1 MFGFCDRRDYLA
13 RLIVEARRA
22 SRLQFDDD
30 LRHDFRMVFD
40 RSGMGKL
47 CSLTLIC
54 GLKGMSIHNLL
65 SYFAGYLEE
74 YGVANALH
82 TYFPGF
88 FSPAQVSSVFEAGII
103 WCKVC

>member
-1 MFGFCDRRDYLA
+1 MVVFCDRRDYLA

-47 CSLTLIC
+47 YSSTRIC
-54 GLKGMSIHNLL
+54 DLKGMSNLL